1 MVDIDDCSP
10 VLKPAPAH
18 PEPSSISPETWRRF
32 ENAALAVLHRIQP
45 TIPSEY
51 LRAAVIDYLQ
61 RLLRFHAGCQVTF
74 HATLF

>member
-1 MVDIDDCSP
+1 MVDIDDYSP

-32 ENAALAVLHRIQP
+32 ENDALAVLHRIQP
-45 TIPSEY
+45 TVPSEY